1 MAALESNDTYDEQYA
16 LPRRVLSVQSHV
28 VSGYVGNKAAVFP
41 LQILGFD
48 CDYIN
53 TVQFSNHTGYPLFK
67 GTVTT
72 GDQLIDIANGLKANN
87 LLDYDYLLT
96 GYIGSESFLDSVL
109 DLLNMIESSFKSNIK
124 YICDPVLGDEGKCYV
139 PASLVSIFVA
149 KVIPRAY
156 MITPNQFEAEL
167 LTGMKIKSNDDVI
180 EALKKLNALGPKIVV
195 MTSAEID
202 EKPNQLCC
210 YVLVSDS
217 NTKNGNTNSIEITR
231 IIVNKIDGYFTGT
244 GDCCAALLL
253 GWCDKLGESNMGIA
267 LKNTLGTI
275 QAIINKTIIKQRA
288 MDAKINETTNE
299 IDKKALK
306 ARAAELNVIQCKD
319 DILNPPDII
328 CTSISSIVEDDDN
341 AITTWTL

>member
-1 MAALESNDTYDEQYA
+1 M
-16 LPRRVLSVQSHV
+16 
-28 VSGYVGNKAAVFP
+28 FP

-72 GDQLIDIANGLKANN
+72 GDQLLDIANGLKANS

-109 DLLNMIESSFKSNIK
+109 DLLNMIESSFNSNVR

-139 PASLVSIFVA
+139 PASLVSIFAA

-167 LTGMKIKSNDDVI
+167 LTGLKINSNNDAI
-180 EALKKLNALGPKIVV
+180 EALKKLNTMGPKIVV
-195 MTSAEID
+195 MTSAEIV

-217 NTKNGNTNSIEITR
+217 TINSIEITR
-231 IIVNKIDGYFTGT
+231 IVVNKIDGYFTGT
-244 GDCCAALLL
+244 GDCACALLL
-253 GWCDKLGESNMGIA
+253 GWCDKLGESSMGIA
-267 LKNTLGTI
+267 LRNTLGTI
-275 QAIINKTIIKQRA
+275 QAIIRKTLVKQHA
-288 MDAKINETTNE
+288 MNAKINETTNE
-299 IDKKALK
+299 NDKKALK

-319 DILNPPDII
+319 DILNPPDIL
-328 CTSISSIVEDDDN
+328 SSSGVCDDEN
-341 AITTWTL
+341 ITTWKF